1 MESEPR
7 LADGAGE
14 RIQMPEGPLAV
25 TMPVTLVTD
34 WPRRDE
40 MKAAPLIS
48 LMVTAATA
56 VARRHSSAVAV
67 HEKPGGV
74 HIFYHLLVP
83 CFNRGAAGWRKQLLA
98 PIFSSPPAVPL
109 YLGVVVMSKHPPSTQ
124 LPRVEGGNALS
135 AAGAAMG
142 RR

>member
-34 WPRRDE
+34 WPRRGE

-56 VARRHSSAVAV
+56 VTRRHSSAVAV
-67 HEKPGGV
+67 HERPGGA

-83 CFNRGAAGWRKQLLA
+83 WCFNRGAAGWRKQLLA
-98 PIFSSPPAVPL
+98 PIFSSPPAAPL

-124 LPRVEGGNALS
+124 FPRVEGGNA
-135 AAGAAMG
+135 MG